1 MDRIFCRWAVALA
14 GLFFTSSAMA
24 AFEGRL
30 LLPDGQPAGGYSV
43 TVVGASTTVPCNP
56 DGRFHLDPAPT
67 APFVLI
73 ASGPNGE
80 VSAPIEIVEA
90 TEGVVEVLIPDTVRD
105 SVTVVSGL
113 APTME
118 TLPGNAA
125 VVLTQEELEQ
135 RAPQRLV
142 QVLESVAGA
151 SKLGDGVDSVPALRG
166 LARGRTL
173 ILLDGA
179 RVTAERRAGPS
190 ATFIDPSSLASVE
203 VLRGPSSVVYGSD
216 AFGGVINAISRDPEA
231 GLFQVRFGLEG
242 SLGAQDQQSAFVAL
256 SGDVGGG
263 SLLGEIYG
271 RDADNGEAG
280 GGEEIFNSGFSGQG
294 LGLRYLR
301 PVGPGFFRLGLA
313 VDRNEDLGKSAIDSR
328 AITAI
333 YPREDSDRFTA
344 SWIGQPGAGW
354 DSLETS
360 LFYGIYRLWLDRDR
374 VATPTTNR
382 RIDRSDIDSKDASLR
397 AVGARQL
404 GGGRF
409 QLGFEAHSRFGL
421 EALVDRLNFSRDGV
435 TVTSAAPTR
444 AIEDASQLNT
454 GLFATW
460 NREVAPKVGLGL
472 AARADRFEAENQG
485 GFFGDRSASDQALSG
500 NVSVTFGPWANL
512 SHTLQAS
519 RGYRTPTLSD
529 RYFRGPSGRGF
540 VVGNPDLDAESSLQF
555 DYAARWNRNRT
566 AVGFYAYHYEIE
578 DLIERFQSGD
588 NFLFRNRGKATIEGL
603 ELEVQTAVNDHWNG
617 ELGLAVADG
626 EADGNNPID
635 DISPPNGWVTLRYAF
650 SKGYAYGRVNAF
662 LEKDD
667 PGPSEFS
674 RPGFTTFDLGGGYR
688 FGRGLEVR
696 LIARNLTDKRYF
708 AAADNAADRALGR
721 SFTVGLSGK
730 F

>member
-43 TVVGASTTVPCNP
+43 TVVGTPTTAPCAP
-56 DGRFHLDPAPT
+56 DGRFVLDPAPT
-67 APFVLI
+67 PPFVLI

-80 VSAPIEIVEA
+80 VSAPIEVA
-90 TEGVVEVLIPDTVRD
+90 EVPSGLAELMIPDTVRD

-135 RAPQRLV
+135 RAPQRLF

-173 ILLDGA
+173 ILVDGA

-190 ATFIDPSSLASVE
+190 ATFVDPSSLASVE

-231 GLFQVRFGLEG
+231 GGLQFRFGLEG
-242 SLGAQDQQSAFVAL
+242 SIGALDQQSAYVAL

-271 RDADNGEAG
+271 READEAEAG

-294 LGLRYLR
+294 LGLRFLR
-301 PVGPGFFRLGLA
+301 PAGPGFLRVGLA
-313 VDRNEDLGKSAIDSR
+313 VDRNEDLGKAAIDSR
-328 AITAI
+328 AIRAI

-344 SWIGQPGAGW
+344 SWIGQPGGGW
-354 DSLETS
+354 DSLETA
-360 LFYGIYRLWLDRDR
+360 LFYGTYRLWLDRDR
-374 VATPTTNR
+374 ATTPTTNR
-382 RIDRSDIDSKDASLR
+382 RIDRSDVDSKDASIR
-397 AVGARQL
+397 AVAARQL

-409 QLGFEAHSRFGL
+409 QLGLEAHSRFGL
-421 EALVDRLNFSRDGV
+421 EALVDRINFARDGV
-435 TVTSAAPTR
+435 TVTSANPTLS
-444 AIEDASQLNT
+444 IEDASQTNT
-454 GLFATW
+454 ALFATW
-460 NREVAPKVGLGL
+460 NRPLGTKVSLGL
-472 AARADRFEAENQG
+472 AARGDHFDAENQG
-485 GFFGDRSASDQALSG
+485 GFFGDRSSSDDALSG
-500 NVSVTFGPWANL
+500 NVSLTFGPWANL
-512 SHTLQAS
+512 THTLQAS
-519 RGYRTPTLSD
+519 RGFRTPTLSD

-540 VVGNPDLDAESSLQF
+540 VVGNPDLEPETSLQF
-555 DYAARWNRNRT
+555 DYAARWSRGRT

-578 DLIERFQSGD
+578 DLIERFPSGD
-588 NFLFRNRGKATIEGL
+588 NFLFRNRGEATIEGV
-603 ELEVQTAVNDHWNG
+603 ELEVQTALDDHWSG
-617 ELGLAVADG
+617 ELGMAVADG
-626 EADGNNPID
+626 EADGSSPID
-635 DISPPNGWVTLRYAF
+635 DISPPNGWVTVRYAF
-650 SKGYAYGRVNAF
+650 AKGYTYGRVNGF

-667 PGPSEFS
+667 PGPNEFA
-674 RPGFTTFDLGGGYR
+674 RAGFTTFDLGGGWR
-688 FGRGLEVR
+688 FGRGLEAR
-696 LIARNLTDKRYF
+696 LAVRNLGDRRYF
-708 AAADNAADRALGR
+708 AAADNAADRAVGR
-721 SFTVGLSGK
+721 SYTLGLSGK